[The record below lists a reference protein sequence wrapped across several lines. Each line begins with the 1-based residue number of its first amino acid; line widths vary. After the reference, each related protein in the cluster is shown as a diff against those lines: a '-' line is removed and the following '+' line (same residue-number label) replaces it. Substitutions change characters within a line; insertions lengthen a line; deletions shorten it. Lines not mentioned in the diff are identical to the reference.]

1 MNRVKPS
8 LKTFYTTK
16 VSPCDYFPD
25 RVEAKT
31 AADLNG
37 AAAQAWANV
46 LSRAGFRRSHN
57 LCYIPSCPVCQAC
70 VSVRIRVQDFKASKT
85 MKKVIKRNGS
95 ARLFVV
101 PNVATAEQ
109 YALFKAY
116 LEKRH
121 AGGEMEKMEFE
132 EYRAMIE
139 DSPIETVLLELREG
153 DKLIAEML
161 VDVLDDG
168 VSAVYSFF
176 DPAVEKRSLGT
187 FMILE
192 LIRLTKERRLPYVYL
207 GYLIRG
213 LSNMAYKERFAPLE
227 YYRDGAWTASFS
239 D

>member
-1 MNRVKPS
+1 MNQAEHS

-25 RVEAKT
+25 RLEAKT

-37 AAAQAWANV
+37 AAAQTWANV

-57 LCYIPSCPVCQAC
+57 LCYIPSCPVCHAC
-70 VSVRIRVQDFKASKT
+70 VSVRIRVQDFKTSKT
-85 MKKVIKRNGS
+85 MKKVIKRNGLT
-95 ARLFVV
+95 RLFVV

-153 DKLIAEML
+153 DKLIAVML
-161 VDVLDDG
+161 TDILDDG

-176 DPAVEKRSLGT
+176 DPAAEKRSLGT

-192 LIRLTKERRLPYVYL
+192 LIRLTKEHRLPYVYL

-227 YYRDGAWTASFS
+227 YYRDGAWRESFS